1 MQLPGDLFHSTR
13 GAAAAE
19 LALLLPLLV
28 LIMFGTMELGNL
40 FLTQHALSKQVRDG
54 ARYASRLTLSADYA
68 CSADPADVFA
78 DYDETTVVNVTQ
90 RGTVDTSGT
99 GRFNQDQWAAAC
111 AGDSVEVSV
120 RCVPKGTTYT
130 GIYAELPGDIPVVS
144 VSADIDYQPILTNAI
159 GFNNAGICLT
169 ANSEAA
175 VIGL

>member
-1 MQLPGDLFHSTR
+1 MHLLDDLLLSTR
-13 GAAAAE
+13 AAAAAE

-28 LIMFGTMELGNL
+28 LIMFGSMELGNL

-54 ARYASRLTLSADYA
+54 ARYASRLTIADDYA
-68 CSADPADVFA
+68 CSGDPADVFA

-90 RGTVDTSGT
+90 RGTVDTSGS
-99 GRFNQDQWAAAC
+99 GRFNDNQWAQAC
-111 AGDSVEVSV
+111 TGDSVDVAV
-120 RCVPKGTTYT
+120 RCVPKGTTYS

-144 VSADIDYQPILTNAI
+144 VSADIEYQPILASAI
-159 GFNNAGICLT
+159 GFNNADICLT